1 MGLLVGYRSEV
12 DRRRRLV
19 GSSSG
24 HRELTVL
31 VPLKDSWSLVF
42 GVSSGMG
49 QATARALAAEGGNV
63 IGVHFDTSE
72 GREAA
77 EKLAAELHERG
88 VAAHFFNRNVAA
100 SATRADLIPRIA
112 ELTGGAGLRVVLHS
126 VAFGSLLP
134 FVPTAEATGTITA
147 KQMAMTLD
155 VMAHSLVYWT
165 QDLLAAGLLRPG
177 AKIYALTSAGSS
189 LVIPNYGAVSA
200 AKSALESHVR
210 QLAVELAQRGVAVN
224 ALRPGTTITPA
235 FRKIP
240 GSTQFDDKCLAR
252 NPHRRLTRPE
262 DVGEAIVML
271 SASDS
276 SWVTGNV
283 IGVDGGELIG
293 T

>member
-1 MGLLVGYRSEV
+1 M
-12 DRRRRLV
+12 
-19 GSSSG
+19 
-24 HRELTVL
+24 L
-31 VPLKDSWSLVF
+31 VPLRDSWSLVF

-72 GREAA
+72 GQEAA

-100 SATRADLIPRIA
+100 ATTRADLVPRIA

-134 FVPTAEATGTITA
+134 FVPAAEVTGTITA

-165 QDLLAAGLLRPG
+165 QDLLAAGLLRSG

-189 LVIPNYGAVSA
+189 LVIPNYGAVAA

-262 DVGEAIVML
+262 DVGEAIVAL